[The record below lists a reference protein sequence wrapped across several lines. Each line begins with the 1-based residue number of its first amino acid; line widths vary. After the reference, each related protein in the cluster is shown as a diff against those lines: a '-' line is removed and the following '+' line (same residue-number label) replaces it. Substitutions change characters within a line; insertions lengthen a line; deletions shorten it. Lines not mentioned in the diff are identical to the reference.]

1 MSLIPQASSP
11 GGGRNDGKKTG
22 KTTKAGTMAERVVWM
37 SRTSDVLGSHMK
49 TDLES
54 YLTLIRRKIQEKCA
68 TTADLI
74 TQIRRFKIGESGHV
88 TPNEFR
94 FTLIKFGIILPQA
107 LVDRIFNVFD
117 SDRSGT
123 MDFDEFAMW
132 IMNSEFRPIVKT
144 KKGKPGASFE
154 ESNSPRSV
162 LRRKFLSCVKDYSR
176 VFKAMKKQISFLE
189 FVSDVN
195 RTGMPLSDKEA
206 RSIFQI
212 LDPHDSGFLES
223 ELLTHWAETGR
234 TKLDRSAYQKQFNA
248 LSDKELKAIIARAV
262 GRNTRQLETA
272 FAHIQHGSGT
282 KLPFEEFRRCIL
294 NGGGSKNMQDVRDLF
309 MALGGESTGLADID
323 YFFDV
328 LPPIY
333 KDPTT
338 EVSVKPSAPPII
350 STSRADRHL
359 RDAIRKCYKEVKGD
373 IERED
378 PTNSGYIAGE
388 KLYRILEHR
397 CMPLTFQD
405 FRFIVQQV
413 TSFDLTVLSLFV
425 LIFYLDSQGIWN
437 RPY

>member
-1 MSLIPQASSP
+1 MQAINPNSSP
-11 GGGRNDGKKTG
+11 SLKKDVSSQ

-94 FTLIKFGIILPQA
+94 FTLIKFGIILPQP

-132 IMNSEFRPIVKT
+132 IMNSEFRPIVK
-144 KKGKPGASFE
+144 KKGKGE
-154 ESNSPRSV
+154 DRLDSPRTV
-162 LRRKFLSCVKDYSR
+162 LRKKFHTCVKDYRR
-176 VFKAMKKQISFLE
+176 VFNAMKKQISFLE

-195 RTGMPLSDKEA
+195 RTGMPLNEREA
-206 RSIFQI
+206 RSVFQI
-212 LDPHDSGFLES
+212 LDPNDSGFIES
-223 ELLTHWAETGR
+223 ELLTFWAETGKTELER
-234 TKLDRSAYQKQFNA
+234 KLVHRSNNS
-248 LSDKELKAIIARAV
+248 LSEKELKSIVNRAI
-262 GRNTRQLETA
+262 GRNTRQLESA
-272 FAHIQHGSGT
+272 FAHIEHGSST

-309 MALGGESTGLADID
+309 MVLGGETAGLADID
-323 YFFDV
+323 YFFKI

-333 KDPTT
+333 KDPST
-338 EVSVKPSAPPII
+338 EVSLKPTPTATI
-350 STSRADRHL
+350 STSRADRRL
-359 RDAIRKCYKEVKGD
+359 RDAIRKSFKEVKGD
-373 IERED
+373 IEKED
-378 PTNSGYIAGE
+378 PHGSGYISGE
-388 KLYRILEHR
+388 KLYQILEHR
-397 CMPLTFQD
+397 CMPMTFQD

-413 TSFDLTVLSLFV
+413 HCKIQMLFLSNQYFT
-425 LIFYLDSQGIWN
+425 D
-437 RPY
+437 

>member
-1 MSLIPQASSP
+1 MSHLDHHA
-11 GGGRNDGKKTG
+11 KKVN
-22 KTTKAGTMAERVVWM
+22 KTTKAGTEAERVVWM

-94 FTLIKFGIILPQA
+94 FTLIKFGIILPQP

-132 IMNSEFRPIVKT
+132 IMNSEFRPIVK
-144 KKGKPGASFE
+144 KKGAKVTNDE
-154 ESNSPRSV
+154 RDTPRSI
-162 LRRKFLSCVKDYSR
+162 LRKKFLNCVRDYNR

-195 RTGMPLSDKEA
+195 RTGMPLNEREA
-206 RSIFQI
+206 RAIFQI
-212 LDPHDSGFLES
+212 LDPRDSGFIEA
-223 ELLTHWAETGR
+223 ELLTVWAETGKTHLER
-234 TKLDRSAYQKQFNA
+234 ASTQKRMNS
-248 LSDKELKAIIARAV
+248 LSEKELKAIVNRAI
-262 GRNTRQLETA
+262 GRNTRQLENA
-272 FAHIQHGSGT
+272 FSHIQHGSGT
-282 KLPFEEFRRCIL
+282 KLPFEEFRRCVL

-309 MALGGESTGLADID
+309 MALGGESDGFADID
-323 YFFDV
+323 YFFQI

-338 EVSVKPSAPPII
+338 EVSVKPTASAEI
-350 STSRADRHL
+350 STSRADRRL
-359 RDAIRKCYKEVKGD
+359 RDSIRKCFKEVKAD
-373 IERED
+373 IEKED
-378 PTNSGYIAGE
+378 PTGSGYVSAE
-388 KLYRILEHR
+388 KLYRILEYR

-413 TSFDLTVLSLFV
+413 MPSQPLSVFSLIHSLSLSS
-425 LIFYLDSQGIWN
+425 IDS
-437 RPY
+437 